1 LRVLR
6 EGDHLENLDV
16 DEKKIKWIYKKWN
29 WEAWIGLLWLRIR
42 ACGERL

>member
-1 LRVLR
+1 M

-16 DEKKIKWIYKKWN
+16 DEKKQIKWIFKKWN
-29 WEAWIGLLWLRIR
+29 GETWIGLLWLRIR